1 MEFSLH
7 LRRFYWRYISSNFLN
22 NYEPLRLSQSKIADL
37 VEMNIPFQGRLM
49 PEDEFNWEKL
59 LTLKGFIII
68 VVGGFLSGFGTR

>member
-7 LRRFYWRYISSNFLN
+7 LRRFDWGYISSNFLN
-22 NYEPLRLSQSKIADL
+22 NSEPLRLSQSKIADL
-37 VEMNIPFQGRLM
+37 AEMNIPFQGRLM

-68 VVGGFLSGFGTR
+68 VVGGFLLGFGTR